1 MYNILGCTFCITLNT
16 MKQTVYIPDDLL
28 EQAQAL
34 LPSVNVSKLIQ
45 RGLAQLVDDFQ
56 GPIYADAGIDDVA
69 GELER
74 LRAHFANEA
83 KDEYQR
89 GYRKALRAADSLSL
103 RLLEE
108 LAENHHDL
116 KRALRP
122 YVNGALQDAMNF
134 EPISSAQVTE
144 LLENRVKIVPLQSK
158 DGASPTAS
166 PWSWLSRLAEDLG
179 SMADP
184 VGVDEFSFNPTRAFL
199 RGYGDALHDV
209 WSSVEEGGGHRSR
222 RDPKKY
228 LADERG
234 STDSPNGDIS

>member
-1 MYNILGCTFCITLNT
+1 

-34 LPSVNVSKLIQ
+34 WPSVNVSKLIQ

-116 KRALRP
+116 KRVLRP
-122 YVNGALQDAMNF
+122 YVNGALQDAMNS

-158 DGASPTAS
+158 DRASRTAS
-166 PWSWLSRLAEDLG
+166 PWSWLNRLAEDLG

-184 VGVDEFSFNPTRAFL
+184 IGFDEFSFNPTRAFL

-209 WSSVEEGGGHRSR
+209 WSSVEEGGHQSR
-222 RDPKKY
+222 RDPKKD
-228 LADERG
+228 LADERE
-234 STDSPNGDIS
+234 STDSPNGEIS